1 LDYQEES
8 SIYQEQVFNIK
19 DKTNVEPL
27 SLDILCLWSVMSRMR
42 HPEAGHYKDEK
53 LGKIAEK
60 LNPLEKALFISDGV
74 IPEYLDQEEQSL
86 IRVHKDDIM
95 EEFMDDQAYEGMF
108 GISPRDIKQ
117 IIYEL
122 SGKHNHITFIEV
134 LEYLNE
140 VSDKK
145 SDYEFLNMPAQGD
158 YHNPKKFSY
167 LIDQYALSLF
177 DVQVRDSLGLVDN
190 RSYEDYISKYIMN
203 INSMIKNEK
212 VKNLVT
218 SKFEE
223 PDLYSVKEFEANIH
237 LKENAETFRSH
248 IISKLGAW
256 SLDNPGKKIVYT
268 DVLDGLTKQ
277 LKESF
282 RNEQRKIIKKVAN
295 DLVYYVQED
304 NQSGLSKDGKEQI
317 EIIINELKTKH
328 GYSKSGA
335 ISCLKYLIQKRYDNA

>member
-1 LDYQEES
+1 M
-8 SIYQEQVFNIK
+8 QV
-19 DKTNVEPL
+19 L
-27 SLDILCLWSVMSRMR
+27 S
-42 HPEAGHYKDEK
+42 
-53 LGKIAEK
+53 
-60 LNPLEKALFISDGV
+60 
-74 IPEYLDQEEQSL
+74 
-86 IRVHKDDIM
+86 
-95 EEFMDDQAYEGMF
+95 
-108 GISPRDIKQ
+108 
-117 IIYEL
+117 
-122 SGKHNHITFIEV
+122 
-134 LEYLNE
+134 NE
-140 VSDKK
+140 ISDKK
-145 SDYEFLNMPAQGD
+145 ADYEFLNMPAQGD

-167 LIDQYALSLF
+167 LIDQYALNLF

-218 SKFEE
+218 SKYEE

-268 DVLDGLTKQ
+268 EVLDGLTKQ

-304 NQSGLSKDGKEQI
+304 KQSGLSKDGKEQI
-317 EIIINELKTKH
+317 EIILNDLKTNMTPQQRF
-328 GYSKSGA
+328 A
-335 ISCLKYLIQKRYDNA
+335 